1 MQMTEINKELE
12 RVLDLLQLEKKEDFE
27 RFREKVM
34 QLSLKEKREKGLT
47 WHPVFLKKDG
57 FTFGERA
64 FVLVERTTQLGEPH
78 QFKSGTPVEV
88 FH

>member
-34 QLSLKEKREKGLT
+34 KLSIKEKREKGLT
-47 WHPVFLKKDG
+47 WHPVFLKKEG
-57 FTFGERA
+57 FT
-64 FVLVERTTQLGEPH
+64 L
-78 QFKSGTPVEV
+78 
-88 FH
+88 